1 MNDPPKLPPH
11 LSDIL
16 LNQTQAQDPMML
28 PVPQH
33 VVLNHLYVMQHTDP
47 AILVTGI
54 TQRFKPN
61 IHTKIT
67 HKFVTTVYY
76 APRNIAAAVASGTVS
91 PSPSIEP
98 FMPFPLSAV
107 SRQPSPAPH
116 APSLAAEL
124 HLQQQQ
130 HAQLIQQLDNDAP
143 MELPPAH
150 AFR

>member
-1 MNDPPKLPPH
+1 VNDPPKLPPH

-76 APRNIAAAVASGTVS
+76 APRNVAATVASGPVS
-91 PSPSIEP
+91 PSASVGP
-98 FMPFPLSAV
+98 FLPFPLPP
-107 SRQPSPAPH
+107 SRHASPAPNA
-116 APSLAAEL
+116 APSLATEL

-130 HAQLIQQLDNDAP
+130 HAQLIQQLDSDAT